1 MTAATAARPLDTATV
16 ESSAQDRPRR
26 PGGARWRRRAG
37 GLAAYLVTIFAL
49 VTLNFL
55 LPRAMPGDPVDALL
69 AQGAPGFVHGQ
80 QAVDRLEEYYGLDEP
95 LLEQYGDYLGRLARG
110 DLGRSIVTNAPVVDE
125 LAAKLP
131 WTLLLVGGSVVLA
144 TVVGLVAGISS
155 GWRRDRPLDR
165 AMMTVLLAVREFPT
179 FLLAS
184 LLLFV
189 FAVKLDWL
197 PLFGARTPFSDRW
210 SLLDQAMDVGRH
222 LLLPLL
228 VLSVGLA
235 VGNYLVMRAG
245 MVNELGSDY
254 LLLGRA
260 KGLRPRHLK
269 YRYAAR
275 NALLPVVSLTAL
287 QLGFALTGDVLVERV
302 FSYPGLGGMLF
313 DAIGQRDYP
322 TIQATFLVIS
332 VTVVSANALAD
343 LLYRRLDPRT
353 AP

>member
-1 MTAATAARPLDTATV
+1 MTTGTAGPAVDGAAVAPGSERPPA
-16 ESSAQDRPRR
+16 
-26 PGGARWRRRAG
+26 GARSSPWRRRLGSVGAC
-37 GLAAYLVTIFAL
+37 LVTIFAL
-49 VTLNFL
+49 ASLNFL

-80 QAVDRLEEYYGLDEP
+80 AAVDRLEEYYGLDQP
-95 LLEQYGDYLGRLARG
+95 LLQQYGDYLARLVRG
-110 DLGRSIVTNAPVVDE
+110 DLGRSIVTNTPVVDE
-125 LAAKLP
+125 IAAKLP
-131 WTLLLVGGSVVLA
+131 WTLLLVGGSIVIA
-144 TVVGLVAGISS
+144 TVVGLVTGISS
-155 GWRRDRPLDR
+155 GWRRDRPMDR
-165 AMMTVLLAVREFPT
+165 AVMTVLLAVREFPT

-189 FAVKLDWL
+189 FAVQLEWL
-197 PLFGARTPFSDRW
+197 PLFGARTPFSQTW
-210 SLLDQAMDVGRH
+210 GPVDQVVDVARH
-222 LLLPLL
+222 LVLPLL
-228 VLSVGLA
+228 VLSLGLT

-254 LLLGRA
+254 LMLGRA
-260 KGLRPRHLK
+260 KGLPTRHLK

-322 TIQATFLVIS
+322 TIQAAFLVIS
-332 VTVVSANALAD
+332 ISVVSINALAN